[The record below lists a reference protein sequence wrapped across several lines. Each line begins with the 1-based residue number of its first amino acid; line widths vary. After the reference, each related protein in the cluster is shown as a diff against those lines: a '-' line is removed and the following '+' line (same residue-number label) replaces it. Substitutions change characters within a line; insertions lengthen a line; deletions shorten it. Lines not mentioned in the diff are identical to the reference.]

1 MNNAAEHHQ
10 EQPGDDLA
18 SLGSLADPT
27 RRALYE
33 FVTRQAEPAGRDE
46 AAAAA
51 GVGRSLA
58 AYHLDRMVEDGLLE
72 VSFARR
78 SGRSG
83 PGAGRPAKLY
93 RRASREFNLSLP
105 PRNYELAARI
115 FADAI
120 DREPTGRAKAALQKS
135 AQGFGARLAAEVER
149 RAAGRSETS
158 RLTVLEQVLAERGY
172 EPFRDEDGV
181 IRMRNCPFDCLA
193 DAHRQTVC
201 AMNLA
206 LLAQAAQSPTGA
218 LEAMLDPRPG
228 LLLRGIGAYRTLAL
242 PSLEE
247 SSTSFR
253 AAPRTSHSLAR
264 SSTGG

>member
-1 MNNAAEHHQ
+1 MKNAAEQGQDQ
-10 EQPGDDLA
+10 EQARDDVA

-46 AAAAA
+46 AASAA
-51 GVGRSLA
+51 GVGRTLA

-78 SGRSG
+78 TGRSG

-93 RRASREFNLSLP
+93 RRASREFNISLP

-115 FADAI
+115 FANAVDS
-120 DREPTGRAKAALQKS
+120 EPTGRAKKALQES
-135 AQGFGARLAAEVER
+135 AQGFGADVAAEVER
-149 RAAGRSETS
+149 RAAGRSEAH

-172 EPFRDEDGV
+172 EPFRDDDGV

-201 AMNLA
+201 GMNLA
-206 LLAQAAQSPTGA
+206 LLAQAAASPKGTLKA
-218 LEAMLDPRPG
+218 VLDPRPD
-228 LLLRGIGAYRTLAL
+228 LCCVALVPTAEARRRRGR
-242 PSLEE
+242 
-247 SSTSFR
+247 
-253 AAPRTSHSLAR
+253 
-264 SSTGG
+264 